1 MERKSRNTKQ
11 KELLQEKCTD
21 FKEFFTAEEL
31 LKKAKEEDESIGI
44 ATIYRFLK
52 DKKKQNKI
60 FSYVCDRKTIY
71 SNQEKSH
78 CHYICEKTG
87 KIIHFNITNLD
98 FLKEIRS
105 KIPGSINSFQ
115 IEIKGIC
122 RDCKINN

>member
-1 MERKSRNTKQ
+1 MNKSRNTKQ
-11 KELLQEKCTD
+11 KELLQAECLK

-31 LKKAKEEDESIGI
+31 FKKTKTKDSTIGI
-44 ATIYRFLK
+44 ATVYRFLK
-52 DKKKQNKI
+52 EMKKRSEV
-60 FSYVCDRKTIY
+60 FTYTCDRKTIY

-87 KIIHFNITNLD
+87 RIIHFSLNNLN

-122 RDCKINN
+122 KTCNK